1 MFQRDDFWLEL
12 WGGLS
17 FLCLMSGIQ
26 CPLRHHV
33 WLTRW
38 YRIGYPK
45 YHRGKKD
52 SRLSQ
57 MGDTLKAWVEAS
69 KARNETSRAKTEA
82 FLAKAE
88 RYKNRTTSEA
98 TSTGINDF
106 SITKCMTTLQT
117 INLLDNDKYLNV
129 VDKFTYPDW
138 REIFYEYAWWEERG
152 MAW

>member
-1 MFQRDDFWLEL
+1 
-12 WGGLS
+12 
-17 FLCLMSGIQ
+17 
-26 CPLRHHV
+26 
-33 WLTRW
+33 
-38 YRIGYPK
+38 
-45 YHRGKKD
+45 
-52 SRLSQ
+52 